1 VSSSSKRPRQS
12 KYNKITD
19 LDMAEMT
26 KLEKMIVSLAKDAL
40 YEFELYSNGK
50 TDTKMMDHDTRQFE
64 LIRSSSMLTAYCYP
78 AGLSDNGMTELAISE
93 LQAIEEKQRLIMVR
107 ASKENETN

>member
-1 VSSSSKRPRQS
+1 
-12 KYNKITD
+12 
-19 LDMAEMT
+19 
-26 KLEKMIVSLAKDAL
+26 
-40 YEFELYSNGK
+40 
-50 TDTKMMDHDTRQFE
+50 
-64 LIRSSSMLTAYCYP
+64 MLTAYCYP